1 MEFSRPEYWREWL
14 FPSPGDFPN
23 PEIEPRSPALQEDSL
38 PAKPPWKPK
47 NTGVGSLSLI
57 QRIFPIHEL
66 SWGLLHCRQILYQ
79 LSYQGSHLYRK
90 EMWIGSFLIYC
101 CCCSVTQ
108 SCPTFWTSWIAAC
121 QASLSFT
128 NSWILLK
135 LMSIELVMPSNH
147 LILCHPLPA
156 FSISQHQGLFQWVSS
171 LHQVAKVLDL

>member
-1 MEFSRPEYWREWL
+1 MTSPTQWTWVWASSRSWWRTGKPGVLQSTGSQRVGHYWE
-14 FPSPGDFPN
+14 
-23 PEIEPRSPALQEDSL
+23 
-38 PAKPPWKPK
+38 
-47 NTGVGSLSLI
+47 T
-57 QRIFPIHEL
+57 EL
-66 SWGLLHCRQILYQ
+66 NWGLLHCRQILYQ

-108 SCPTFWTSWIAAC
+108 SCPTFWASWIAAC